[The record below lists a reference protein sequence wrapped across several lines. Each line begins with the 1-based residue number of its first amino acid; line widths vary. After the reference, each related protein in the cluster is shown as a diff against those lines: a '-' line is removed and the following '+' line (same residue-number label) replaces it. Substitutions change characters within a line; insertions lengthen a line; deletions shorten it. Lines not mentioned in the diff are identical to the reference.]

1 MNTSRQSQSL
11 ARANRR
17 LAAVL
22 VLIGLFIQAMA
33 PYLPMPGMGGRIA
46 WDFAGAALAGGQ
58 VAWLPSCLSPQAG
71 EGDGAPNPATH
82 LGDCPACLVMQLA
95 GATLLPNA
103 FEQPVQLA
111 ALGERPVIGQQAPR
125 LAAPSEGFSS
135 RAPPRLV

>member
-1 MNTSRQSQSL
+1 MTSARPSHSL

-17 LAAVL
+17 LAAAL
-22 VLIGLFIQAMA
+22 VLIGLFVQAMA

-46 WDFAGAALAGGQ
+46 WDFASAALAGAD
-58 VAWLPSCLSPQAG
+58 VAWLPSCLSPPAG
-71 EGDGAPNPATH
+71 AGDGAPNPATH

-111 ALGERPVIGQQAPR
+111 ALDERPVIWQQAPR
-125 LAAPSEGFSS
+125 SAATSEGFSS